1 MLSISFIYQFGS
13 SKDLAV
19 YKINALSENYCEI
32 KIKLRIK
39 KENKIKILCKFHTTL
54 REKCPFSELVWPVF
68 SCIRTEYGEIQ
79 SISLYSVHIRENTD
93 HKKLCN
99 WTLFTH
105 WKWFFDF
112 QNNWTLK
119 FKFEVHFSFFILI

>member
-54 REKCPFSELVWPVF
+54 REKCPYSELVWPVF

-79 SISLYSVHIRENTD
+79 SISLY
-93 HKKLCN
+93 
-99 WTLFTH
+99 
-105 WKWFFDF
+105 
-112 QNNWTLK
+112 
-119 FKFEVHFSFFILI
+119 